1 MGGLEIEAEDAAEIS
16 GNCKLDRLS
25 SALGGSLPM
34 LAFIYQT
41 NIHKIGDD
49 VAYCGFVQL
58 QSAGDVDT
66 TEAAL
71 LPDKLGHKGGVCIT
85 LEDIVAC
92 RHLSH
97 PFLVSFFIEQTDLN
111 IGKSICQQTIS
122 FFYIPPH
129 F

>member
-1 MGGLEIEAEDAAEIS
+1 MNTNKNSYIIIY
-16 GNCKLDRLS
+16 S
-25 SALGGSLPM
+25 SVMVIIVAFL

-49 VAYCGFVQL
+49 VAYCGLVQL
-58 QSAGDVDT
+58 QNAGDVDT

-97 PFLVSFFIEQTDLN
+97 PFP
-111 IGKSICQQTIS
+111 G
-122 FFYIPPH
+122 
-129 F
+129 